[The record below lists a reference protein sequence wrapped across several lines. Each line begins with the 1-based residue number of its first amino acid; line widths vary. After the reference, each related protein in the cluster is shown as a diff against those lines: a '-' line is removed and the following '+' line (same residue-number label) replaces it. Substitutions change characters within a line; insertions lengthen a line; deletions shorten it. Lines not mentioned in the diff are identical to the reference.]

1 MSPARSPEGTAA
13 SMPGDGERG
22 TRHAG
27 IDRDDV
33 VETAR
38 RLVEAEGPDALTM
51 RKLANELGV
60 TPTTLYWHV
69 GKREDIVA
77 AVIER
82 QSRLMAV
89 REIRGDT
96 AAERITNAAMH
107 TWESALAHPRVT
119 GLAHT
124 TGASAMLQLPQEIA
138 LVRELNA
145 AGLSGD
151 DARDALRA
159 ILATIA
165 GFLVLALRRPAP
177 DAPARSSHE
186 MWAGI
191 EVAGV
196 DEATRR
202 AMTEPADLETL
213 CRTSVA
219 ALVDRWLA
227 LPR

>member
-1 MSPARSPEGTAA
+1 MSPDISAGDSSAA
-13 SMPGDGERG
+13 ADTDRG

-38 RLVEAEGPDALTM
+38 RLVETEGPDALTM

-96 AAERITNAAMH
+96 AAERIVNAAMH

-138 LVRELNA
+138 LVRELDA

-151 DARDALRA
+151 DARDALRS

-177 DAPARSSHE
+177 DAPARTSHE

-196 DEATRR
+196 DETTRR
-202 AMTEPADLETL
+202 AMAEPADLETL

-219 ALVDRWLA
+219 ALVQHWLTLA
-227 LPR
+227 R

>member
-1 MSPARSPEGTAA
+1 MSRRSTGSAAPE
-13 SMPGDGERG
+13 PGDGERG

-38 RLVEAEGPDALTM
+38 RLVESEGPDALTM
-51 RKLANELGV
+51 RKLATELGV

-89 REIRGDT
+89 HEVRGETPAD
-96 AAERITNAAMH
+96 RIVNAAMH
-107 TWESALAHPRVT
+107 TWDSALAHPRMT

-138 LVRELNA
+138 LVREFAA
-145 AGLSGD
+145 AGLDGD
-151 DARDALRA
+151 DVRDAVRS

-165 GFLVLALRRPAP
+165 GFLVLALRRTDPETP
-177 DAPARSSHE
+177 THSSHE
-186 MWAGI
+186 LWAAIDVAGI
-191 EVAGV
+191 
-196 DEATRR
+196 DERTRH
-202 AMTEPADLETL
+202 AMAEPADLEAL
-213 CRTSVA
+213 CRTSVS
-219 ALVDRWLA
+219 ALVDHWLTV
-227 LPR
+227 R

>member
-1 MSPARSPEGTAA
+1 MSPDDAA
-13 SMPGDGERG
+13 QRAATPGDGERG

-51 RKLANELGV
+51 RKLATELGV

-89 REIRGDT
+89 REVRGET
-96 AAERITNAAMH
+96 PAERITNAAMH
-107 TWESALAHPRVT
+107 AWESALAHPRMT

-124 TGASAMLQLPQEIA
+124 TGASALLQLPQEIA
-138 LVRELNA
+138 LVRELTA
-145 AGLSGD
+145 AGLRGD
-151 DARDALRA
+151 EVRDAVRS

-186 MWAGI
+186 LWSAI
-191 EVAGV
+191 DVAGV
-196 DEATRR
+196 DEATRT
-202 AMTEPADLETL
+202 AMAEPAHLETL
-213 CRTSVA
+213 CRTAVA
-219 ALVDRWLA
+219 ALVDHWLA
-227 LPR
+227 TPR